1 MAARA
6 AAFSLLAAGTVRDV
20 EDGAFRG
27 PGHLVWDAGMV
38 RNFPSKEATQ
48 FQCRAGCFNLI
59 NRESLGNPF
68 SAQIRE
74 DLEAS
79 KGPFPRGWH
88 SSPRRR
94 SSTQRRS
101 SGSMGALASSA

>member
-6 AAFSLLAAGTVRDV
+6 AAFSLLAAGTVGDV
-20 EDGAFRG
+20 ADGAFRS
-27 PGHLVWDAGMV
+27 PDHLVWDAGMV

-59 NRESLGNPF
+59 NGKSLGNPF

-74 DLEAS
+74 DLEVS
-79 KGPFPRGWH
+79 KRPFPRASHG
-88 SSPRRR
+88 SPRRR
-94 SSTQRRS
+94 SSNQRRS